1 MSSDDE
7 SPGLAKKTFERES
20 QQNEGAQL
28 SNEPE
33 RDGATVTVGNLEF
46 NIGADGVSMTRR
58 PRPNRR
64 V

>member
-33 RDGATVTVGNLEF
+33 RDGATVGNLEL